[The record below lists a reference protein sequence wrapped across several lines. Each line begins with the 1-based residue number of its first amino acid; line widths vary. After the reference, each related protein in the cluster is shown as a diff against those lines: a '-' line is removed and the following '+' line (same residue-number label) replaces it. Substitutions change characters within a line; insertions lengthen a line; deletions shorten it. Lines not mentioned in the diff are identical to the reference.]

1 MNIFNSGDI
10 DPTAGMNNEQK
21 SQASKIMVL
30 SIAKVWSEFRYINRL
45 FRESNPDFQILTVED
60 YHDNALGWLQCIEDR
75 LLDALMESP
84 LMPIFEYNEMTEQ
97 QQEVSI
103 ENMRG
108 FLHLSSEVLE
118 QSLIEQVGD
127 DLDTNEINRR
137 IKEEIEANAQEAMS
151 DKELTRRTLDV
162 NN

>member
-30 SIAKVWSEFRYINRL
+30 SIAKVWGEFRYINRL
-45 FRESNPDFQILTVED
+45 FRESNPNFQILTVED

-75 LLDALMESP
+75 LLDALMEYP

-118 QSLIEQVGD
+118 QSLAEQVGD
-127 DLDTNEINRR
+127 IDVNEINLK
-137 IKEEIEANAQEAMS
+137 IIEEMEANAHEAMS
-151 DKELTRRTLDV
+151 DEELTRRTLDL

>member
-1 MNIFNSGDI
+1 
-10 DPTAGMNNEQK
+10 
-21 SQASKIMVL
+21 
-30 SIAKVWSEFRYINRL
+30 
-45 FRESNPDFQILTVED
+45 
-60 YHDNALGWLQCIEDR
+60 
-75 LLDALMESP
+75 
-84 LMPIFEYNEMTEQ
+84 MPIFEYNEMTEQ

-151 DKELTRRTLDV
+151 DKELTRRTLDL

>member
-30 SIAKVWSEFRYINRL
+30 SIAKVWGEFRYINRL

-103 ENMRG
+103 GNLRG
-108 FLHLSSEVLE
+108 FLHMVAKIVESDMAE
-118 QSLIEQVGD
+118 QLQD
-127 DLDTNEINRR
+127 MDTNEINRK
-137 IKEEIEANAQEAMS
+137 IKEEMEADAQEEMS
-151 DKELTRRTLDV
+151 AKEIGNRLEQL

>member
-30 SIAKVWSEFRYINRL
+30 SIAKVWGEFRYINRL
-45 FRESNPDFQILTVED
+45 FRESNPNFQIITVEG

-118 QSLIEQVGD
+118 QSLAEQVGD
-127 DLDTNEINRR
+127 IDVNEINLK
-137 IKEEIEANAQEAMS
+137 IKEEMEANAQEAMS
-151 DKELTRRTLDV
+151 DEELTRRTLDL